1 VQYTVHGDSEAEAD
15 GHDANIKLVGFF
27 FEPRYVINV
36 GSGKWAPYL
45 SARAALA
52 QFDVRVNFTDGDV
65 LTFKSDG
72 VTLNGG
78 GGILVNLSSRVN
90 LDFGATIGYSS
101 YKDTDG
107 DISGRPFVQEMGSGT
122 NAVVRLGLAI
132 GLGK

>member
-1 VQYTVHGDSEAEAD
+1 
-15 GHDANIKLVGFF
+15 
-27 FEPRYVINV
+27 
-36 GSGKWAPYL
+36 
-45 SARAALA
+45 
-52 QFDVRVNFTDGDV
+52 
-65 LTFKSDG
+65 
-72 VTLNGG
+72 
-78 GGILVNLSSRVN
+78 VN